1 MKLGILCSGGDAPGM
16 NAAIRA
22 VVLAAAHRGWETV
35 GFFFGY
41 DGLIDAYMTNLTP
54 YSVHGIARHGG
65 TMLGSARSARFMET
79 AGRRKAAET
88 CRHHGVEALVVI
100 GGDGSYRGAATLQA
114 ETGVPC
120 IGLPGTIDNDLYGTD
135 LTIGFQTA
143 IQTAVEAVDKI
154 MDTAES
160 HGRVFVVEVMG
171 RDAGHIAAQVA
182 AAAGAHAVFIP
193 EKHGQVETFAAFL
206 NRNKSHLWR
215 KPIIII
221 FAEGEVEIE
230 REALVSTIKKQAPI
244 LDVRSVVLGHL
255 QRGGSPVAAD
265 RILAARL
272 GAEAVVTL
280 HKGHTGIA
288 LGVQNSHIT
297 ALPLNKC
304 VKGNRPPSEE
314 LLKLVELGTEEL
326 KTSE

>member
-1 MKLGILCSGGDAPGM
+1 M

-22 VVLAAAHRGWETV
+22 VVLASARRGWETV

-41 DGLIDAYMTNLTP
+41 DGLIDAHLTALSP
-54 YSVHGIARHGG
+54 EAVHGIARHGG
-65 TMLGSARSARFMET
+65 TILGSARSERFMEA
-79 AGRRKAAET
+79 AGRQKAAET
-88 CRHHGVEALVVI
+88 CRLHGVEALVVI
-100 GGDGSYRGAATLQA
+100 GGDGSYRGAAAFQA
-114 ETGVPC
+114 ETGLPC

-193 EKHGQVETFAAFL
+193 EKQGQMEAFASFL
-206 NRNKSHLWR
+206 SRHKNHLWR

-230 REALVSTIKKQAPI
+230 REALMSTIKKQAPV

-265 RILAARL
+265 RILATRL
-272 GAEAVVTL
+272 GAEAMTTL
-280 HKGHTGIA
+280 QKGRTGVA

-297 ALPLNKC
+297 ALPLSQC
-304 VKGNRPPSEE
+304 TKGNRPPSEE
-314 LLKLVELGTEEL
+314 LLMLVELGTEEL
-326 KTSE
+326 KTSD

>member
-22 VVLAAAHRGWETV
+22 VVLAAAQSGWETV

-41 DGLIDAYMTNLTP
+41 DGLMDAHLSVLTP
-54 YSVHGIARHGG
+54 EAVHGIARYGG
-65 TMLGSARSARFMET
+65 TILGSARSERFMEA
-79 AGRRKAAET
+79 AGRRKAAEN
-88 CRHHGVEALVVI
+88 CRIHGVEALVVI
-100 GGDGSYRGAATLQA
+100 GGDGSYKGAAALQS
-114 ETGVPC
+114 ETGLPC
-120 IGLPGTIDNDLYGTD
+120 IGLPGTIDNDLWGTD

-193 EKHGQVETFAAFL
+193 EKHGQVEALATFL
-206 NRNKSHLWR
+206 SNHKRHLWR

-221 FAEGEVEIE
+221 YSEGEVEIE
-230 REALVSTIKKQAPI
+230 REALIATIKKQAPS

-272 GAEAVVTL
+272 GAEAVASL
-280 HKGHTGIA
+280 QQGLTGVAI
-288 LGVQNSHIT
+288 GVENGRLSSR
-297 ALPLNKC
+297 PLSEC
-304 VKGNRPPSEE
+304 TKGNRPPSEE
-314 LLKLVELGTEEL
+314 LLKLVDLGTEEL
-326 KTSE
+326 KSSQ